1 MIKIAASCGIK
12 IYAPRQSRVSF
23 FNSPYLAHFEH
34 RAVDIYPLSSKAPS
48 PVEGRVRYIYE
59 FSAPKTKQ
67 FQMPTKEY
75 LIAIETPISSE
86 YLVRILHVKPGVMV
100 GDYVNVDEPLGEMI
114 RNGHFD
120 TWTDRH
126 LHVEIRP
133 HDDLLRARGGLPI
146 RVVLDGKSN
155 DAESTS
161 EKARCSKL
169 ACDEGLKLSAFM
181 GKVVALKPRSVL
193 VEGPKACIGP
203 FVGIPVFVGEG
214 LGILDGGVPHYGF
227 GGVLSLNAVNIGD
240 PVFLGDVKI
249 GRVVESFADGF
260 SMFEAEPFTIR
271 LEDFSMKGI
280 SSYISL
286 NGAYRWKFIPQA
298 GENMNLDGE
307 VSVNI
312 EPQGQARPL

>member
-86 YLVRILHVKPGVMV
+86 YLVRILHVKPSVMV
-100 GDYVNVDEPLGEMI
+100 GDYVNMGEPLGEMI

-133 HDDLLRARGGLPI
+133 CDNLLRARGGLPI
-146 RVVLDGKSN
+146 HLIFEGKSN
-155 DAESTS
+155 DTDSTS
-161 EKARCSKL
+161 KKTRCSMFTHN
-169 ACDEGLKLSAFM
+169 ERTKLSAFM

-193 VEGPKACIGP
+193 AEGPNTCIGP
-203 FVGIPVFVGEG
+203 FVGMPVFVGNG
-214 LGILDGGVPHYGF
+214 IGILDGGVPHYGF
-227 GGVLSLNAVNIGD
+227 GGVLSLDEVKIGD
-240 PVFLGDVKI
+240 PVFLGNVKI
-249 GRVVESFADGF
+249 GRVVERFADGF
-260 SMFEAEPFTIR
+260 SRFKALSFSVK
-271 LEDFSMKGI
+271 LEELSMKGI

-286 NGAYRWKFIPQA
+286 DGAYRWKFIPQA
-298 GENMNLDGE
+298 GKEINLEGE
-307 VSVNI
+307 IAINI
-312 EPQGQARPL
+312 CPQGRVHL

>member
-1 MIKIAASCGIK
+1 
-12 IYAPRQSRVSF
+12 
-23 FNSPYLAHFEH
+23 
-34 RAVDIYPLSSKAPS
+34 
-48 PVEGRVRYIYE
+48 
-59 FSAPKTKQ
+59 
-67 FQMPTKEY
+67 MPTKEY